1 MADHNYYNP
10 FIVVAPDTA
19 AGQGTVPPTY
29 RGRETVAGIQ
39 HRLLAEQPYLRTQEE
54 VLFLTD
60 WIKQGHAP
68 DAATEA
74 DRQAFFAQPRA
85 CLRASPLCK
94 QYGWGIH
101 FDSRGHARLVAVDS
115 EDYQRLSQDESL
127 QQLKAMRSS
136 RG

>member
-1 MADHNYYNP
+1 MADHNYYST
-10 FIVVAPDTA
+10 FIAVAPDTA
-19 AGQGTVPPTY
+19 AMQGTVPPPY

-39 HRLLAEQPYLRTQEE
+39 HRLLTEQPYLRTQEE

-60 WIKQGHAP
+60 WIKQGHAT

-101 FDSRGHARLVAVDS
+101 FDKQGRAALYPMEGQEYRRLAADP
-115 EDYQRLSQDESL
+115 LIT
-127 QQLKAMRSS
+127 QLKAMRSK
-136 RG
+136 RA